1 MEEKAH
7 LAHPGQ
13 ICFKLT
19 ALILFA
25 ACLAPALAA
34 HAQGVQVTRHEAQRR
49 VDVTIDGKLFTSYIW
64 PTTIMK
70 PVLYPIID
78 ADGFTL
84 TRGFPLDPRPGERT
98 DHPHHTG
105 LWFNYANTNGFD
117 FWNNSQAIPAARA
130 GKMGPIVFDKIL
142 ASSSGPNRGSL
153 LTLSTWIDGNHHPIL
168 EETTDFVFSRRPG
181 QRIPG
186 TRVIERTATLH
197 ALDRVVFNDEKD
209 GMLGLRVASWL
220 ESPTATD
227 RTFTDSSGAATKV
240 AAASPDATGVYLTS
254 EGKQGD
260 AAWGTRGTWCAL
272 TGHTGGHTVTI
283 AIFDNPLNPG
293 YPTTWPAR
301 GYGLFA
307 VNPLGPHA
315 FNPKEPPIN
324 FTLEKGQS
332 ATFRYRIVFYTHAAT
347 TEELNKEAAAFAA
360 QDQ

>member
-1 MEEKAH
+1 MKEKSLHAH
-7 LAHPGQ
+7 L
-13 ICFKLT
+13 KLT
-19 ALILFA
+19 ALILVA
-25 ACLAPALAA
+25 ACLAPAI
-34 HAQGVQVTRHEAQRR
+34 AQKTTGVQVIRHESQRR
-49 VDVTIDGKLFTSYIW
+49 VDITIDGKPFTSYIW

-84 TRGFPLDPRPGERT
+84 TRGFPLSPRPGERT

-130 GKMGPIVFDKIL
+130 NKMGTIVFDRIL

-181 QRIPG
+181 E
-186 TRVIERTATLH
+186 RVIERTAVLH

-227 RTFTDSSGAATKV
+227 RTFTDSSGAATTV
-240 AAASPDATGVYLTS
+240 RAASPDATGVYLTS

-283 AIFDNPLNPG
+283 AIFDNPRNPG
-293 YPTTWPAR
+293 YPTTWHAR

-315 FNPKEPPIN
+315 FNAKEPPIN

-347 TEELNKEAAAFAA
+347 ADELNKEAAAFAA
-360 QDQ
+360 ASR